1 MVDQPIRMKQISQA
15 CIIYWIPAKYLLLL
29 LSQFVH
35 AFNLFIDDRS
45 VVSTTIIL
53 LKHEIK

>member
-1 MVDQPIRMKQISQA
+1 MVDQPIRMKQISQTF
-15 CIIYWIPAKYLLLL
+15 IIYWIPTKYLLLL

-35 AFNLFIDDRS
+35 LFNLFIDDRS